1 MSGSYWSSEN
11 GQKGDGLV
19 AVTYTEEVISKDMKL
34 EHIELALQKVA
45 EGIEAVYGPTFSDA
59 EIN

>member
-34 EHIELALQKVA
+34 EHIELALQK
-45 EGIEAVYGPTFSDA
+45 EPRESRQYMGPHSA
-59 EIN
+59 MQR